1 MIEDGVWRKF
11 WWKQDYIMIR
21 VKTRNIVLGDKN
33 PAASTILMP
42 IITRCLSILEREI
55 LIHFEHLSDK
65 ETIEVRQG

>member
-1 MIEDGVWRKF
+1 
-11 WWKQDYIMIR
+11 MIR